1 MKHAALAFLLALLL
15 SGQTRVHGPTQVRY
29 LASGSGAVSWYY
41 GSLSFGTL
49 AAGQCA
55 ELGFPAQGVSPGLAL
70 APGWPSG
77 LPKQVSGIMYAGS
90 DTVVV
95 RLCAVQNVA
104 VPPGLTYSAAALVW
118 R

>member
-1 MKHAALAFLLALLL
+1 MKHAALAFLLAVLL

-29 LASGSGAVSWYY
+29 LASGNGAVSWYY

-55 ELGFPAQGVSPGLAL
+55 ELSFPAQGVSPGLAL
-70 APGWPSG
+70 APGWPPD
-77 LPKQVSGIMYAGS
+77 LPKPVSGIMYAGS
-90 DTVVV
+90 DAVVV
-95 RLCAVQNVA
+95 RLCAVQNIT